1 MIELWLSIN
10 ENYLCELRLK
20 KRIWKHSSQLWK
32 KNSGLYS
39 WWSIVF
45 ITARITSIFVS
56 STAVHMYDFHV
67 FPVVYSPLWGFIWNQ
82 HNDQLP
88 VSLLAQLIE
97 HCTGIAEIM
106 GSNPVQAWIFFRH
119 YFHFYLSRV
128 HNCEDRFACV
138 AFIWG
143 QEGTGLLQSTSPW
156 RWLLVY
162 LAAGSK
168 ICSFLLPIERHHG
181 HRIWDI
187 SAQGA
192 RLDRWLQY
200 RSSKCW

>member
-1 MIELWLSIN
+1 MW
-10 ENYLCELRLK
+10 
-20 KRIWKHSSQLWK
+20 
-32 KNSGLYS
+32 
-39 WWSIVF
+39 
-45 ITARITSIFVS
+45 
-56 STAVHMYDFHV
+56 TAVEETNMEALLAVMKKKFRLVQLVEHSLHSCEDHFHIRFFNCSSHV
-67 FPVVYSPLWGFIWNQ
+67 WFSCISSRLFTTLRVYLEQN
-82 HNDQLP
+82 NDQLP

-97 HCTGIAEIM
+97 HCTGIVEVM
-106 GSNPVQAWIFFRH
+106 GSNPVQAWILFRH
-119 YFHFYLSRV
+119 DFHFYLSCV
-128 HNCEDRFACV
+128 HNCEDRYACV

-143 QEGTGLLQSTSPW
+143 QGGTGLLQSTSPW